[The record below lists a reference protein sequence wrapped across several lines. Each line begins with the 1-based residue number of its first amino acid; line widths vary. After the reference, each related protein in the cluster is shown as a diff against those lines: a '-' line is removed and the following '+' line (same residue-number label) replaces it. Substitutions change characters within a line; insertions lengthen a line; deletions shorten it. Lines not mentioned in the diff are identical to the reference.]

1 MKCVSENISYIDD
14 SMKQTAGSLQGISL
28 LRDHLLPNI
37 LGEETS
43 DLLYWAGKELARS
56 FPLEDR
62 EAMIDFFLNH
72 QFGQLTLMKEAKK
85 RKLFNLS
92 GDIVSMR
99 LKEKSAHFSL
109 EAGFLAQQYQML
121 HQIYCEA
128 TFEVNLREQSV
139 QLILVMDPKETVQ
152 TEWMS

>member
-14 SMKQTAGSLQGISL
+14 SMKQAADSLQGISL

-43 DLLYWAGKELARS
+43 GLLYWAGKELART

-62 EAMIDFFLNH
+62 EAIIDFFLNH

-85 RKLFNLS
+85 IKLFNLS

-99 LKEKSAHFSL
+99 LKDKKASFSL
-109 EAGFLAQQYQML
+109 EAGFLAQQYQVL
-121 HQIYCEA
+121 HNIYCEA
-128 TFEVNLREQSV
+128 TFEVNQREKTV
-139 QLILVMDPKETVQ
+139 QLNLVMDPREKVK
-152 TEWMS
+152 TELIS